1 MNIVKLNSKL
11 TQNIYLYYIDVFI
24 EHLYFL
30 IQYNIYISQ
39 YWHKTHTHT
48 YMYVCMYVCMYV

>member
-1 MNIVKLNSKL
+1 MNIVKLNPKL

-39 YWHKTHTHT
+39 Y
-48 YMYVCMYVCMYV
+48 